1 MSYDLIEAA
10 QEGDIEKVKQCINNG
25 ADVDAKDGDGKT
37 TLMYAAENGNI
48 EVVKYLVENGAD
60 INARKN
66 KDGKTT
72 LMYAAENGYLNIVKL
87 LVENGADVNVKDNYN
102 DTALKKA
109 VYNGH
114 ADIVKYL
121 LDIGTAVDKNTPID
135 YAIRVHLVNDVN
147 KCLHYAAK
155 VGLVDYVKHFIEK
168 GANVNAKDC
177 GVTVLSR
184 EITEGYPDVV
194 KLLVENGADINTK
207 DDYGKTPL
215 MYAAENGNLNIIK
228 FLVEKGADIKA
239 KDKDDKTALDLVHK
253 TGHSDVVQ
261 YLESLTI
268 EQLFGVKDMNL
279 STMMKEIKKVYYHA
293 PKKFY
298 TNYAFTTAIDNE
310 NQSITIQLHK
320 LYSDNWVFKEDTT
333 NPFLTNFFILL
344 PSNVF
349 GFIVLSHPDIICNNY
364 FIPCGY
370 AGRLNFIGFHNL
382 KKRNASLKN
391 LCTIYLN
398 SNLKKKIKIKEI
410 EDFFDEQYFNNADVE
425 EKKAIFILKEKI
437 KNK

>member
-1 MSYDLIEAA
+1 MTNDLIEAA
-10 QEGDIEKVKQCINNG
+10 EKGNIEKVKQYIDAG
-25 ADVDAKDGDGKT
+25 TDVNAKKDDGCT
-37 TLMYAAENGNI
+37 ALMH
-48 EVVKYLVENGAD
+48 
-60 INARKN
+60 
-66 KDGKTT
+66 
-72 LMYAAENGYLNIVKL
+72 AAENGYLNIVKL

-102 DTALKKA
+102 DIALKKA

-114 ADIVKYL
+114 KDIVKYL

-135 YAIRVHLVNDVN
+135 YAYALRVHLVDEVN
-147 KCLHYAAK
+147 TCLHYAAK
-155 VGLVDYVKHFIEK
+155 VGLVDYVRHFIKK
-168 GANVNAKDC
+168 GANVNAKVS
-177 GVTVLSR
+177 GGFTVLAR

-194 KLLVENGADINTK
+194 KLLVENGADVNAK

-215 MYAAENGNLNIIK
+215 MYAAEKGNLDIVK
-228 FLVEKGADIKA
+228 FLVEKGADFKA
-239 KDKDDKTALDLVHK
+239 KDKDEKTALDLAHK
-253 TGHSDVVQ
+253 AGHSDVVQ
-261 YLESLTI
+261 YLESLII
-268 EQLFGVKDMNL
+268 EQLFGVKDMNV
-279 STMMKEIKKVYYHA
+279 TKMMKDINNVYYYA

-298 TNYAFTTAIDNE
+298 TNYAFTTTIDNE
-310 NQSITIQLHK
+310 NQSIAIQLHK

-349 GFIVLSHPDIICNNY
+349 GFIVLSHPDIISNNY

-382 KKRNASLKN
+382 KKHSASLKS
-391 LCTIYLN
+391 LCTIYIN

-437 KNK
+437 KKK